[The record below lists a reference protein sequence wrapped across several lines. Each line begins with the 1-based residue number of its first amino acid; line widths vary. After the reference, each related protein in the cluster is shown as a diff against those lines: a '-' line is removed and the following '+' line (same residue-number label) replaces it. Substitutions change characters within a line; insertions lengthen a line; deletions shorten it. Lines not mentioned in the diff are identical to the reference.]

1 MDRWI
6 LSKLQNLV
14 REVRACMDDYEPT
27 QAARKIE
34 KFVGDELSNWYVR
47 LSRRRFWKAESSFEK
62 QTAFET
68 LFECL
73 MVCGQLISPIAP
85 FFAEWLYKSL
95 TDGIRNRGLV
105 GQSPIRFE
113 SVHLTSLTVS
123 QEEYIDLSLERRMEY
138 AQRICTLG
146 LSLRK
151 SQSLRVRQPLQQ
163 ILLPALS
170 DEFKKDILMV
180 EDLIKSE
187 LNIKSIR
194 YLDAENDII
203 RKKAKP
209 NFKTLGK
216 KLGKHMKEG
225 AALITEWA
233 NDQIRKIENEGIAQ
247 LRIAGENFEIGVDD
261 IEIFTEDIPG
271 WLVSTY
277 EEITVA
283 LDIKLDDE
291 LLTEGFARELINRVQ
306 NLRKTNDLN
315 VTDKIITF
323 VESHPQL
330 VQAVNTYSDM
340 IKSEV
345 LANEI
350 QFTSDEA
357 SQEKIEWLNDETVLI
372 GIKKV

>member
-1 MDRWI
+1 M
-6 LSKLQNLV
+6 
-14 REVRACMDDYEPT
+14 
-27 QAARKIE
+27 
-34 KFVGDELSNWYVR
+34 
-47 LSRRRFWKAESSFEK
+47 
-62 QTAFET
+62 
-68 LFECL
+68 
-73 MVCGQLISPIAP
+73 
-85 FFAEWLYKSL
+85 
-95 TDGIRNRGLV
+95 
-105 GQSPIRFE
+105 
-113 SVHLTSLTVS
+113 
-123 QEEYIDLSLERRMEY
+123 
-138 AQRICTLG
+138 
-146 LSLRK
+146 
-151 SQSLRVRQPLQQ
+151 
-163 ILLPALS
+163 
-170 DEFKKDILMV
+170 
-180 EDLIKSE
+180 
-187 LNIKSIR
+187 
-194 YLDAENDII
+194 
-203 RKKAKP
+203 
-209 NFKTLGK
+209 
-216 KLGKHMKEG
+216 
-225 AALITEWA
+225 
-233 NDQIRKIENEGIAQ
+233 
-247 LRIAGENFEIGVDD
+247 DD

-271 WLVSTY
+271 WLVSTD

>member
-1 MDRWI
+1 
-6 LSKLQNLV
+6 
-14 REVRACMDDYEPT
+14 
-27 QAARKIE
+27 
-34 KFVGDELSNWYVR
+34 
-47 LSRRRFWKAESSFEK
+47 
-62 QTAFET
+62 
-68 LFECL
+68 
-73 MVCGQLISPIAP
+73 
-85 FFAEWLYKSL
+85 
-95 TDGIRNRGLV
+95 
-105 GQSPIRFE
+105 
-113 SVHLTSLTVS
+113 
-123 QEEYIDLSLERRMEY
+123 
-138 AQRICTLG
+138 
-146 LSLRK
+146 
-151 SQSLRVRQPLQQ
+151 
-163 ILLPALS
+163 LS

-271 WLVSTY
+271 WLVSTD

-330 VQAVNTYSDM
+330 IQAVNTYSDM